1 MRRVLFFLVG
11 FQLMASIALAQSISG
26 TVVDEQGEGIPGS
39 TVQIVN
45 TTKGGITDI
54 NGKFHLNNL
63 QPGTHQIK
71 ISSLGLLTQV
81 LMVTVTE
88 GQTTQLQVV
97 MKADTTSLQEVTI
110 FGKSEATVVR
120 EQAYAVAVV
129 EAKEF
134 KNVSADVN
142 QILNRVSG
150 INIRQ
155 SGGMGS
161 SFNLS
166 LNGLSG
172 NRVRTF
178 INGIP
183 MDYFGSS
190 LSLNNFPANLIST
203 IEIYKGAVPIHLSS
217 DALGGSI
224 NIVTDTRP
232 INYLDASYS
241 FGSFNTY
248 TGAVNAQWH
257 HANTGLTLRVK
268 SYYNHSDNDYP
279 IDINLLDVE
288 SGKLDEET
296 TEVRRFHDAYTSKMA
311 WIEAGIMN
319 KPYADELMIGT
330 VVSDNFKE
338 IQQNPYATGV
348 SSFPVGEAFAASDIN
363 IFNLSYRKKNLLVKN
378 LNVRG
383 YGVYLKSNE
392 EYKDISPNR
401 YDWFGNYEA
410 DVHPTTGELGRKTHF
425 FLNRENY
432 LANVNAEYQLADRH
446 SLATSYSLNS
456 LELQGHDDYQP
467 QNNTQYSTPNT
478 VTKQV
483 VGLAYTNV
491 ALEDRLKITLFTK
504 RYQYNLK
511 SNNSSYNGDEDNYF
525 ETQNTRMGYGLASTF
540 FLKENLQFKASFEKA
555 YRFPE
560 STEMYGDGLS
570 VIPNPTLEP
579 ETSYN
584 YNLGVRLNKQSANNG
599 YVAEANVFVRDSR
612 DYIRFEPRMN
622 RSTYVN
628 DPKVFAAGLDLSM
641 NFQLDQNWNVGLGG
655 TYLDLRNN
663 DETSS
668 VYQDRLPNEP
678 YLFGN
683 LVITY
688 RMSDWLGLANEL
700 TLTNINRYVHE
711 FYLKWP
717 SLAASGKSSIPTR
730 FTNDLQLTYS
740 LKEGTYNVSFLVA
753 NVLDAKVYDNFN
765 QQNPGRSF
773 NLKLRYFISKK

>member
-1 MRRVLFFLVG
+1 MQKVLWFWIG
-11 FQLMASIALAQSISG
+11 FQFVVLPTIGQTING
-26 TVVDEQGEGIPGS
+26 TVSDENGESIPGS
-39 TVQIVN
+39 TVLLTG
-45 TTKGGITDI
+45 TTNGSITDI
-54 NGKFHLNNL
+54 NGRFVL
-63 QPGTHQIK
+63 QNIPVGSHQIK
-71 ISSLGLLTQV
+71 VSALGHI
-81 LMVTVTE
+81 
-88 GQTTQLQVV
+88 GQTKTVEIELGQSVELIF
-97 MKADTTSLQEVTI
+97 KLKSDATSLEEVTI
-110 FGKSEATVVR
+110 YGKSEATIVR

-161 SFNLS
+161 NFNLS

-224 NIVTDTRP
+224 NIITDTRP
-232 INYLDASYS
+232 ISYLDASYS
-241 FGSFNTY
+241 LGSFNTHIA
-248 TGAVNAQWH
+248 AVNAQWH
-257 HANTGLTLRVK
+257 HANTGFTLRVK
-268 SYYNHSDNDYP
+268 TYFNHSDNDYP

-288 SGKLDEET
+288 SGKLAEET
-296 TEVRRFHDAYTSKMA
+296 TEVKRFHDAYTSKMA
-311 WIEAGIMN
+311 WVEAGVMN
-319 KPYADELMIGT
+319 KPFADELMIGT
-330 VVSDNFKE
+330 VVSDNHKE

-363 IFNLSYRKKNLLVKN
+363 IFNLSYRKKNLFVEN
-378 LNVRG
+378 LNARAYV
-383 YGVYLKSNE
+383 VYLKSKE
-392 EYKDISPNR
+392 EYQDISPNR

-432 LANVNAEYQLADRH
+432 LANLNSEYQLAPAH
-446 SLATSYSLNS
+446 KVSASYSLNR
-456 LELQGHDDYQP
+456 LELQGEDDYQP
-467 QNNTQYSTPNT
+467 QNNTQYNTPNI

-483 VGLAYTNV
+483 IGLAYTNQM
-491 ALEDRLKITLFTK
+491 LDDRLRTTLFAK
-504 RYQYNLK
+504 RYQYDLK
-511 SNNSSYNGDEDNYF
+511 SNNSSYTGDEDNYF
-525 ETQNTRMGYGLASTF
+525 ETHNSKLGYGIASTF
-540 FLKENLQFKASFEKA
+540 FLRESLQFKASFERA
-555 YRFPE
+555 FRFPE
-560 STEMYGDGLS
+560 SVEMYGDGLS

-579 ETSYN
+579 ETSN
-584 YNLGVRLNKQSANNG
+584 NFNLGVRLNKQTPTSG

-628 DPKVFAAGLDLSM
+628 DPKVMATGLDLSM
-641 NFQLDQNWNVGLGG
+641 NYQIDGNWNVGLGG

-683 LVITY
+683 LIITY
-688 RMSDWLGLANEL
+688 RMRDLLGLNNEL
-700 TLTNINRYVHE
+700 TLTNVNRYVHE
-711 FYLKWP
+711 FYLNWP
-717 SLAASGKSSIPTR
+717 SLAATGKSVIPTR

-740 LKEGTYNVSFLVA
+740 LKQGTYNVSFLVA
-753 NVLDAKVYDNFN
+753 NVFDADVYDNFN

-773 NLKLRYFISKK
+773 NLKLRYFISKN

>member
-1 MRRVLFFLVG
+1 MQKVLLFLMGFQLVG
-11 FQLMASIALAQSISG
+11 FVALGQSVSG
-26 TVVDEQGEGIPGS
+26 AVLDEQGEAIPGS
-39 TVQIVN
+39 TIQILG
-45 TTKGGITDI
+45 TTQGSVADI
-54 NGKFHLNNL
+54 NGNFILRDLKS
-63 QPGTHQIK
+63 GAHQIK
-71 ISSLGLLTQV
+71 ITALGHLEQIK
-81 LMVTVTE
+81 TVKVVA
-88 GQTTQLQVV
+88 GQTVQLNIT
-97 MKADTTSLQEVTI
+97 MKTDATSLEEVTI

-129 EAKEF
+129 EAKQF

-224 NIVTDTRP
+224 NIITDTRP

-241 FGSFNTY
+241 FGSFNTH
-248 TGAVNAQWH
+248 TGALNGQWH
-257 HANTGLTLRVK
+257 HAKTGMTLRIK

-279 IDINLLDVE
+279 IDINLLDIE
-288 SGKLDEET
+288 SGKVAEET
-296 TEVRRFHDAYTSKMA
+296 TAIRRFHDAYTSKMA
-311 WIEAGIMN
+311 WVEVGVMN
-319 KPYADELMIGT
+319 KSYADELMIGT
-330 VVSDNFKE
+330 VISDNYKE
-338 IQQNPYATGV
+338 LQQNPYATGI
-348 SSFPVGEAFAASDIN
+348 SSFPVGEAFSASDIN
-363 IFNLSYRKKNLLVKN
+363 IFNLSYRKKNLLVQN
-378 LNVRG
+378 LNVRA

-392 EYKDISPNR
+392 EYQDISPNR
-401 YDWFGNYEA
+401 YDWYGNYEP

-432 LANVNAEYQLADRH
+432 LANVNAEYALAQAH
-446 SLATSYSLNS
+446 NVSVSYSLNR
-456 LELQGHDDYQP
+456 LELQGYDDYQP
-467 QNNTQYSTPNT
+467 QNNTQFSTPNV

-483 VGLAYTNV
+483 IGLAYTNE
-491 ALEDRLKITLFTK
+491 ALDGRLKTTLFAK
-504 RYQYNLK
+504 RYQYDLK
-511 SNNSSYNGDEDNYF
+511 SNNADYSGDEEAYF
-525 ETQNTRMGYGLASTF
+525 ETQNSRLGYGMASTF
-540 FLKENLQFKASFEKA
+540 FLKESLQLKASFEQA

-560 STEMYGDGLS
+560 SVEMYGDGLS

-584 YNLGVRLNKQSANNG
+584 YNLGVRLNKQTASSG

-628 DPKVFAAGLDLSM
+628 DPKVLAAGLDLSM
-641 NFQLDQNWNVGLGG
+641 NYQIDKNWNVGFGG

-663 DETSS
+663 DETST

-683 LVITY
+683 LMITY
-688 RMSDWLGLANEL
+688 RLNDLLGLTNDL

-717 SLAASGKSSIPTR
+717 SLAASGKSSIPSR
-730 FTNDLQLTYS
+730 FTNDIQLTYS
-740 LKEGTYNVSFLVA
+740 LKEGKYNVSLLVA
-753 NVLDAKVYDNFN
+753 NVLDADVYDNFN

-773 NLKLRYFISKK
+773 NLKLRYFISKN

>member
-1 MRRVLFFLVG
+1 MQRVLLFLVS
-11 FQLMASIALAQSISG
+11 FQMVAWVATGQTITGL
-26 TVVDEQGEGIPGS
+26 VVDEQGDGVPGS
-39 TVQIVN
+39 TVLMVGTN
-45 TTKGGITDI
+45 NGAVTDVDGRFI
-54 NGKFHLNNL
+54 LKELK
-63 QPGTHQIK
+63 PGTYQLQ
-71 ISSLGLLTQV
+71 ISSLGNVEQIKQV
-81 LMVTVTE
+81 EVAA
-88 GQTTQLQVV
+88 GKTTDVSV
-97 MKADTTSLQEVTI
+97 IMEPDATSLQEVTI
-110 FGKSEATVVR
+110 YGKSEATVVR

-134 KNVSADVN
+134 KNVSTDVN

-161 SFNLS
+161 NFNLS

-224 NIVTDTRP
+224 NIITDTRP
-232 INYLDASYS
+232 ISYLDASYS
-241 FGSFNTY
+241 FGSFNTH
-248 TGAVNAQWH
+248 TAALNGQWH

-268 SYYNHSDNDYP
+268 SFYNHSDNDYP
-279 IDINLLDVE
+279 IDINLLDIE

-296 TEVRRFHDAYTSKMA
+296 TEIKRFHDAYTSKMA
-311 WIEAGIMN
+311 WIEAGVMN

-330 VVSDNFKE
+330 VVSDNYKE
-338 IQQNPYATGV
+338 LQQNPYATGV
-348 SSFPVGEAFAASDIN
+348 SSFPVGEAFSASIIN
-363 IFNLSYRKKNLLVKN
+363 IYNLSYRKKNLFIQN

-383 YGVYLKSNE
+383 YGVYLKASE
-392 EYKDISPNR
+392 EYRDVSPHR
-401 YDWFGNYEA
+401 YDWFGNYEP

-425 FLNRENY
+425 YLDRENY
-432 LANVNAEYQLADRH
+432 LANLNAEYQLAPAH
-446 SLATSYSLNS
+446 NVSASYSLNR
-456 LELQGHDDYQP
+456 LILQGKDDHQP
-467 QNNTQYSTPNT
+467 QNNTQFNTPNI

-483 VGLAYTNV
+483 IGMAYSNQ
-491 ALEDRLKITLFTK
+491 ALNKRLKTTVFAK
-504 RYQYNLK
+504 RYQYDLK
-511 SNNSSYNGDEDNYF
+511 SNNADYSGDEEAYF
-525 ETQNTRMGYGLASTF
+525 ETQITRIGYGLASTF
-540 FLKENLQFKASFEKA
+540 FLKEHLQLKASFEKA
-555 YRFPE
+555 FRFPE
-560 STEMYGDGLS
+560 SGEMYGDGLN
-570 VIPNPTLEP
+570 VIPNPTLQP

-584 YNLGVRLNKQSANNG
+584 YNIGVRLNQMKAYTG

-612 DYIRFEPRMN
+612 DYIRFEPKMN

-628 DPKVFAAGLDLSM
+628 DPKVLAVGVDLSL
-641 NFQLDQNWNVGLGG
+641 NYRFDRNWTVGFGG

-663 DETSS
+663 DETST

-683 LVITY
+683 LIITY
-688 RMSDWLGLANEL
+688 RMTDLLGLNNEL
-700 TLTNINRYVHE
+700 VLTNSNRYVNE

-730 FTNDLQLTYS
+730 LTNDLQLTYS
-740 LKEGTYNVSFLVA
+740 LQEGKYNVSLLVA
-753 NVLDAKVYDNFN
+753 NVLDAEVYDNFN

-773 NLKLRYFISKK
+773 NLKLRYFISKN

>member
-1 MRRVLFFLVG
+1 MQRVLWFLVG
-11 FQLMASIALAQSISG
+11 FLMIVQVAAAQSISG
-26 TVVDEQGEGIPGS
+26 TVVDENGEAIPGS
-39 TVQIVN
+39 TIQIVG
-45 TTKGGITDI
+45 TTQGGIADI
-54 NGKFHLNNL
+54 NGNFILQDL
-63 QPGTHQIK
+63 QPGAYQIK
-71 ISSLGLLTQV
+71 ISALGHLEQI
-81 LMVTVTE
+81 
-88 GQTTQLQVV
+88 QTANVV
-97 MKADTTSLQEVTI
+97 AGKTIPLKVEMKADATSLEEVTI

-142 QILNRVSG
+142 QILNRVTG

-241 FGSFNTY
+241 FGSFNTH
-248 TGAVNAQWH
+248 TAAVNAQWH
-257 HANTGLTLRVK
+257 HASTGLTLRVK

-288 SGKLDEET
+288 SGKLADET

-311 WIEAGIMN
+311 WIEAGVMN
-319 KPYADELMIGT
+319 KPFADELMIGT
-330 VVSDNFKE
+330 VVSDNYKE
-338 IQQNPYATGV
+338 LQQNPFATGT

-363 IFNLSYRKKNLLVKN
+363 IFNLSYRKKNLLVQN

-392 EYKDISPNR
+392 EYRDVSPHR
-401 YDWFGNYEA
+401 YDWFGNYEH
-410 DVHPTTGELGRKTHF
+410 DVHTTTGELGRKTHF

-432 LANVNAEYQLADRH
+432 LANLNAEYQIGTAH
-446 SLATSYSLNS
+446 SVAASYSLNR

-483 VGLAYTNV
+483 VGLAYTNRAV
-491 ALEDRLKITLFTK
+491 DDRLKTTLFTK
-504 RYQYNLK
+504 KYQYDLK

-525 ETQNTRMGYGLASTF
+525 ETQNTRIGFGLASTF
-540 FLKENLQFKASFEKA
+540 FLKETLQLKASFEKA
-555 YRFPE
+555 FRFPE
-560 STEMYGDGLS
+560 STEMYGDGLN

-584 YNLGVRLNKQSANNG
+584 YNLGIRLNKQTATNG
-599 YVAEANVFVRDSR
+599 YVAEANVFIRDSR
-612 DYIRFEPRMN
+612 EYIRFEPRMN

-628 DPKVFAAGLDLSM
+628 DPQVMAAGLDLSV
-641 NFQLDQNWNVGLGG
+641 NYQLDRNWNVGLGG

-663 DETSS
+663 DEKSS

-683 LVITY
+683 LIITY
-688 RMSDWLGLANEL
+688 HMSDLLGLANKL
-700 TLTNINRYVHE
+700 TLTNVNRYVHE
-711 FYLKWP
+711 FYLNWP
-717 SLAASGKSSIPTR
+717 SLASSGKSSIPAR

-740 LKEGTYNVSFLVA
+740 LKEGTYNVSILVA
-753 NVLDAKVYDNFN
+753 NLLDADVYDNFN

-773 NLKLRYFISKK
+773 NLKLRYFISKN